1 MLRLVRLSMGVYLSH
16 ACMSCWLLTRSLG
29 AAASFTQH
37 RHAQCLL
44 PPRSDPPP
52 PRGNISCCHTHWQNT
67 SSYIMTL
74 PSPTPLTHSTQLTT
88 TTTTCRGQLSK
99 GMQGSAMAVSR
110 DGQLLAVGC
119 ASGHL
124 ELLSA
129 QGLAQQHSARNTP
142 HAITKVAVAA
152 AGDMVAVADAGQR
165 VLLYGH
171 LPNKHGHLQWE
182 LVGKCKAHHGGC
194 WAGWRGWAWGHGAGR
209 AGLASL
215 ALLCISS
222 EQDE

>member
-1 MLRLVRLSMGVYLSH
+1 
-16 ACMSCWLLTRSLG
+16 
-29 AAASFTQH
+29 
-37 RHAQCLL
+37 
-44 PPRSDPPP
+44 
-52 PRGNISCCHTHWQNT
+52 
-67 SSYIMTL
+67 
-74 PSPTPLTHSTQLTT
+74 
-88 TTTTCRGQLSK
+88 
-99 GMQGSAMAVSR
+99 MAVSR

-129 QGLAQQHSARNTP
+129 QGLAQHHSARNTP
-142 HAITKVAVAA
+142 HAVTKVAVAA

-194 WAGWRGWAWGHGAGR
+194 WKGWHGWAMGAWGFAGV
-209 AGLASL
+209 LESL
-215 ALLCISS
+215 ALLCILSG
-222 EQDE
+222 QDE